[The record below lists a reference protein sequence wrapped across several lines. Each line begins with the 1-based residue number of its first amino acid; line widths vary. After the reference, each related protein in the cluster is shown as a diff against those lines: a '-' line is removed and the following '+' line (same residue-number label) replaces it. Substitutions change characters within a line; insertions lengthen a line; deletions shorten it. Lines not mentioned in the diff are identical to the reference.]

1 MSVKRE
7 NYPEQLLTEDSSL
20 ILPGHTLSIR
30 PPVIVRNLLPVELR
44 YYIKDT
50 AISGTVKAKDKAYLH
65 AVSIPCLFMPIF
77 LVLKSFML
85 SYFFYEDVK
94 GLIVFEASD
103 QDLHVAVVTSF
114 SKLV

>member
-65 AVSIPCLFMPIF
+65 AVSIHCLFMPYFPCI
-77 LVLKSFML
+77 KML
-85 SYFFYEDVK
+85 SYFFLVYHYEDVR

-114 SKLV
+114 SK